1 MMSEPRSS
9 NESNSNNSNNNNII
23 MIIMIIIIIMGR
35 VAIAVDPSGQLQIIG
50 CKLIS
55 AKA

>member
-9 NESNSNNSNNNNII
+9 NESNSNNSNNNN
-23 MIIMIIIIIMGR
+23 IIMIIIIIMGR